1 MIRNCA
7 YIDGSYNERDR
18 VYGAGVILFDQFGKG
33 HVIVSRKKDKYGCS
47 MRNVAGEVLA
57 ATLAIQ
63 HAIKHKM
70 NCLHIYYD
78 YEGIRCWATKEWRRN
93 NEITKEYSDYVD
105 FVTYYQNLIELEFFH
120 IKSHSGDEL
129 NEKVDKIAYK
139 VAHIGKNSVPI
150 SDTTERVKDSI
161 RHVFGA
167 DLELKGITIDEWES

>member
-33 HVIVSRKKDKYGCS
+33 HVIASRKKDVYGCS

-63 HAIKHKM
+63 YAIKHKM

-93 NEITKEYSDYVD
+93 NEITKKYSDYVD
-105 FVTYYQNLIELEFFH
+105 FVTRYRNLIDLDFFH

-129 NEKVDKIAYK
+129 NDKVDKIAYK
-139 VAHIGKNSVPI
+139 VAHIGKKSLPIFDTVGSV
-150 SDTTERVKDSI
+150 TDSI
-161 RHVFGA
+161 MDIFGTE
-167 DLELKGITIDEWES
+167 LEIKEITIDEWEV